1 MTRTRAL
8 SRIGILLLIEGAAA
22 ASAADLPAFG
32 EALPHP
38 HFGPGLQAGLITN
51 PFRGQYVVE
60 PNRFDAYGYPVYGP
74 VVAAAPNPLYA
85 ATGCPQLLQPIY
97 DGDGNFAG
105 YGPVQGCR

>member
-1 MTRTRAL
+1 MIRVQAVSFL
-8 SRIGILLLIEGAAA
+8 GAALLLGSFTAAN
-22 ASAADLPAFG
+22 AADLPAFG
-32 EALPHP
+32 EPRP
-38 HFGPGLQAGLITN
+38 EPRFGAPAQAGLITN

-74 VVAAAPNPLYA
+74 IATAAPNPLFA

-97 DGDGNFAG
+97 DGAGNFAG